1 MENVIEKL
9 RELIGDGYEGEAWDE
24 THEDVELILEPYKPE
39 GYTVTNVESTF
50 EDGGRWTNYK
60 TEVYRVTQDDG
71 KVAYFR
77 VDREVPATEM
87 QDGGDFSVSIDEVVP
102 KEVVR
107 IEYVYGR
114 SA

>member
-24 THEDVELILEPYKPE
+24 THEDVSALLEIKRKE
-39 GYTVTNVESTF
+39 YTSVNVESTF

-60 TEVYRVTQDDG
+60 TDVYRVTQDDG
-71 KVAYFR
+71 QVAYFQIG
-77 VDREVPATEM
+77 REVPATEM
-87 QDGGDFSVSIDEVVP
+87 QEGGDFSVTIDEVVP
-102 KEVVR
+102 KEVVKV
-107 IEYVYGR
+107 EYVYGR

>member
-9 RELIGDGYEGEAWDE
+9 RELIGEGYEGEAWDE
-24 THEDVELILEPYKPE
+24 THEEVDALLDIRRK
-39 GYTVTNVESTF
+39 GYTSENVESTF

-60 TEVYRVTQDDG
+60 TDVYRVTQDG
-71 KVAYFR
+71 GEVAYFQIG
-77 VDREVPATEM
+77 REVPATEM
-87 QDGGDFSVSIDEVVP
+87 QDGMDFSVTIDEVVP

-107 IEYVYGR
+107 VEYVYGR